1 MIFPDF
7 FFKKM
12 LLSVG
17 LWLSTATAVTKPW
30 AHSWD
35 TAGAAW
41 WGDFGYNLL
50 TEPQAEFVAKNYFLA
65 SLEKCTGRGQ
75 GLTTEDAI
83 YQTVSIGIYHGA
95 YRPVRSCAYSH
106 CKVNMLQIIAVNDK
120 QTVVYSKRRA
130 S

>member
-1 MIFPDF
+1 
-7 FFKKM
+7 M

-83 YQTVSIGIYHGA
+83 YQTVSIAICHVYIMAQIGPFD
-95 YRPVRSCAYSH
+95 PVRIRIVHLIC
-106 CKVNMLQIIAVNDK
+106 
-120 QTVVYSKRRA
+120 
-130 S
+130 